1 MRITPRFMAIF
12 IIVILFGGIML
23 STGLG
28 YWTTKTTKTPLKFA
42 EGEFAGEY
50 NPADIRGSYTF
61 GDVSSLFEIPI
72 EDLAIAFR
80 VTDKDAAAVQLKTLE
95 ERFIDL
101 GVDLGTS
108 SVRLFTA
115 LYTGLPFELGTEET
129 FLLPE
134 AAALLKEKAILTP
147 EQLAYL
153 DSHTVSEAA
162 TLATPETTVIT
173 QAPEPVVENTPQVT
187 PQGTP
192 RAGAGTPQGGSGTP
206 DPEHTP
212 EAYAI
217 VGKTTFQNLLDWG
230 VKQEDIEKALGTSM
244 PNANLLIKDWATAQ
258 GTPFS
263 TLKTQLQ
270 ALVDAAK

>member
-1 MRITPRFMAIF
+1 MKITPRFMAI
-12 IIVILFGGIML
+12 ILVVMLFGGIVL
-23 STGLG
+23 STVLG
-28 YWTTKTTKTPLKFA
+28 YWTTKTTKEPLKFT

-61 GDVSSLFEIPI
+61 GDVSTLFEIPI

-80 VTDKDAAAVQLKTLE
+80 VTDKDVAAVQLKTLE
-95 ERFIDL
+95 ERFIHL

-115 LYTGLPFELGTEET
+115 LYKGLPFDLAKEET
-129 FLLPE
+129 YLLPE
-134 AAALLKEKAILTP
+134 ATALLKTIGHLSEDQI
-147 EQLAYL
+147 AYL
-153 DSHTVSEAA
+153 DSHTVLEEAV
-162 TLATPETTVIT
+162 LATPETVVAT
-173 QAPEPVVENTPQVT
+173 QTQEQIIQNTPQVSPEST
-187 PQGTP
+187 LRVGS
-192 RAGAGTPQGGSGTP
+192 GTPQGGSKTP
-206 DPEHTP
+206 DADHTP

-230 VKQEDIEKALGTSM
+230 VKQEDIEKAIGTAM

-258 GTPFS
+258 GSPFS

-270 ALVDAAK
+270 DLVDAAK